1 MLIIHILLLILGFF
15 LLVKGADYLVE
26 GSAATARK
34 YHISEIVIGLT
45 LVSFGTS
52 FPELIVNIIAALK
65 HENDL
70 VLGNVIGS
78 NIFNT
83 AAILGIAGLFAP
95 MAVHLRTFRY
105 EIPFSVF
112 ITLLL
117 PAMGMGWLGTGSG
130 LLSTVDALILL
141 MLFAAY
147 LYYIFYFMKKDRQIL
162 IKLAETI
169 EVPPFSGLKT
179 VLYIIGGI
187 IAVVWGGKLVVDNA
201 VVLAESWGVSRK
213 LISITIISAGTSLP
227 ELATSLVAALKRKS
241 DLAIGNIVGSNIFN
255 ILLVLGSSAAIRP
268 IAYSRG
274 FNLDIL
280 FFLGIL
286 LLLFAM
292 LLMGKNKEL
301 KKKESL
307 VLLLLFFSYMIW
319 LFIREGILLPGVMKS
334 LS

>member
-1 MLIIHILLLILGFF
+1 MLIIHILLLILGFI

-26 GSAATARK
+26 GAAATARK

-52 FPELIVNIIAALK
+52 FPELIVNIIAAVK

-83 AAILGIAGLFAP
+83 AAILGVAGLFAP
-95 MAVHLRTFRY
+95 MTVHLRTFRY

-112 ITLLL
+112 ITVLLL
-117 PAMGMGWLGTGSG
+117 AMGMGWLGTGSG
-130 LLSTVDALILL
+130 MLGTLDAIILL
-141 MLFAAY
+141 LLFAAY

-162 IKLAETI
+162 IKLAETV

-179 VLYIIGGI
+179 LLYILGGMV
-187 IAVVWGGKLVVDNA
+187 AVVWGGKLVVDNA

-227 ELATSLVAALKRKS
+227 ELATSVVAALKRKA

-268 IAYSRG
+268 IVYSSS

-280 FFLGIL
+280 YFIGIL
-286 LLLFAM
+286 VLLFAM
-292 LLMGKNKEL
+292 LLFGKNKEL

-307 VLLLLFFSYMIW
+307 FLLILFFLYMIW
-319 LFIREGILLPGVMKS
+319 LFIREGILFPGIV
-334 LS
+334 

>member
-1 MLIIHILLLILGFF
+1 MLIIHILLLILGFI

-26 GSAATARK
+26 GAAATARK

-52 FPELIVNIIAALK
+52 FPELIVNIIAAVK

-83 AAILGIAGLFAP
+83 AAILGVAGLFAP
-95 MAVHLRTFRY
+95 MTVHLRTFRY

-112 ITLLL
+112 ITVLLL
-117 PAMGMGWLGTGSG
+117 AMGMGWLGTGSG
-130 LLSTVDALILL
+130 MLGTLDAIILL
-141 MLFAAY
+141 LLFAAY

-162 IKLAETI
+162 IKLAETV

-179 VLYIIGGI
+179 ILYILGGMV
-187 IAVVWGGKLVVDNA
+187 AVVWGGKLVVDNA

-227 ELATSLVAALKRKS
+227 ELATSVVAALKRKA

-268 IAYSRG
+268 IVYSSS

-280 FFLGIL
+280 YFIGIL
-286 LLLFAM
+286 ALLFAM
-292 LLMGKNKEL
+292 LLIGKNKEL

-307 VLLLLFFSYMIW
+307 FLLILFFLYMIW
-319 LFIREGILLPGVMKS
+319 LFIREGILFPGIV
-334 LS
+334 

>member
-1 MLIIHILLLILGFF
+1 MLIIHILLLILGFI

-26 GSAATARK
+26 GAAATARK

-52 FPELIVNIIAALK
+52 FPELIVNIIAAVK

-83 AAILGIAGLFAP
+83 AAILGVAGLFAP
-95 MAVHLRTFRY
+95 MTVHLRTFRY

-112 ITLLL
+112 ITVLLL
-117 PAMGMGWLGTGSG
+117 AMGMGWLGTGSG
-130 LLSTVDALILL
+130 TLGTLDAIILL
-141 MLFAAY
+141 LLFAAY

-162 IKLAETI
+162 IKLAETV

-179 VLYIIGGI
+179 LLYILGGMV
-187 IAVVWGGKLVVDNA
+187 AVVWGGKLVVDNA

-227 ELATSLVAALKRKS
+227 ELATSVVAALKRKA

-268 IAYSRG
+268 IVYSSS

-280 FFLGIL
+280 YFIGIL
-286 LLLFAM
+286 VLLFAM
-292 LLMGKNKEL
+292 LLFGKNKEL

-307 VLLLLFFSYMIW
+307 FLLILFFLYMIW
-319 LFIREGILLPGVMKS
+319 LFIREGILFPGIV
-334 LS
+334 

>member
-1 MLIIHILLLILGFF
+1 MLIIHILLLILGFI

-26 GSAATARK
+26 GAASTARK

-52 FPELIVNIIAALK
+52 FPELIVNIIAAIK

-95 MAVHLRTFRY
+95 MTVHLRTFRY

-112 ITLLL
+112 ITVLLL
-117 PAMGMGWLGTGSG
+117 SMGMGWLGTGSG
-130 LLSTVDALILL
+130 ILGTPDAIILL

-147 LYYIFYFMKKDRQIL
+147 LYYIYYFMKKDRQIL
-162 IKLAETI
+162 IKLAESV
-169 EVPPFSGLKT
+169 EVPPFSGFKT
-179 VLYIIGGI
+179 ILYIIGGI
-187 IAVVWGGKLVVDNA
+187 GAVVWGGKLVVDNA
-201 VVLAESWGVSRK
+201 VILAESWGVSRK
-213 LISITIISAGTSLP
+213 LISITIIAAGTSLP
-227 ELATSLVAALKRKS
+227 ELATSLVAALKRKA

-268 IAYSRG
+268 IVYSKS
-274 FNLDIL
+274 FNVDIL
-280 FFLGIL
+280 YFIGIL
-286 LLLFAM
+286 VMFFAM
-292 LLMGKNKEL
+292 LLLGKNKKL

-307 VLLLLFFSYMIW
+307 FLLILFFLYMIW
-319 LFIREGILLPGVMKS
+319 LFIREGILFPGIT
-334 LS
+334 